1 MEKSAM
7 FADNPY
13 MRHMGP
19 GFQPLYDR
27 FAAPRA
33 LSMGEQAGN
42 AFWHGPLRQ
51 VEEMGRAMVT
61 GHNNNPGA
69 LENVFNSA
77 RNVWNEPGNP
87 QTWRQLVS
95 PSNFTQPIRNA
106 MDPRA
111 GGGMREAWDTTGQFG
126 GSIADA
132 VTKPYYNFKTWL
144 NSPGETVNNRTY
156 GRPAWQSTVDPI
168 RGAIMKPY
176 DAAKNFLQSPG
187 ETVRNYM
194 SGR

>member
-61 GHNNNPGA
+61 GHNNNPT
-69 LENVFNSA
+69 S
-77 RNVWNEPGNP
+77 R
-87 QTWRQLVS
+87 S
-95 PSNFTQPIRNA
+95 PSATR
-106 MDPRA
+106 
-111 GGGMREAWDTTGQFG
+111 W
-126 GSIADA
+126 
-132 VTKPYYNFKTWL
+132 
-144 NSPGETVNNRTY
+144 
-156 GRPAWQSTVDPI
+156 I
-168 RGAIMKPY
+168 RGL
-176 DAAKNFLQSPG
+176 AAA
-187 ETVRNYM
+187 
-194 SGR
+194 